1 LTENKLEETT
11 SDRNELEE
19 RTGNNL
25 LLLTLIDAGS
35 GWFQNVTA
43 ATGLVQDNVRM

>member
-1 LTENKLEETT
+1 MNLKKQQV
-11 SDRNELEE
+11 
-19 RTGNNL
+19 TGMNLRKQQENNL